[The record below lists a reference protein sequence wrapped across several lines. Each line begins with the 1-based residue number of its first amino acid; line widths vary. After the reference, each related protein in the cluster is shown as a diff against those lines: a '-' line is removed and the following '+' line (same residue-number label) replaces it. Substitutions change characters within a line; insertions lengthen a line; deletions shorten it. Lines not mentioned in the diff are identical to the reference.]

1 MPAEKILPEDPKSWD
16 KATALEKIGAA
27 HELGVQLIRDIK
39 DPDGGRGVKGITGGS
54 AVFIISQDPND
65 ANAHESITVVN
76 DRTQGPN
83 AYKFTHTIQDVGVAE
98 DGHRV
103 ITPNSV
109 EFLPE
114 LPPIA
119 GEDGLGSYD
128 FRLPHLVDRIN
139 LDTTEL
145 SEFEV
150 AVPDVGRY
158 HWMSC
163 DNCFEGQSVGRL
175 HLPDKKTTFLA
186 VGERVL
192 RYDAKIVQDEELGPI
207 KSADVTEL
215 S

>member
-1 MPAEKILPEDPKSWD
+1 MPAEKILQENPKSWD

-27 HELGVQLIRDIK
+27 HELGVKLIRDIK
-39 DPDGGRGVKGITGGS
+39 DPDGGHGVKGITGGS
-54 AVFIISQDPND
+54 AVFMISQDPND

-83 AYKFTHTIQDVGVAE
+83 AYKFTQTIQNVGVAE
-98 DGHRV
+98 DGHRI

-109 EFLPE
+109 EYVPE

-139 LDTTEL
+139 LNTTEL

-150 AVPDVGRY
+150 TVPDVGRY
-158 HWMSC
+158 HWMRS
-163 DNCFEGQSVGRL
+163 DGSFEGESVGRL
-175 HLPDKKTTFLA
+175 HLPGEKTTFLS
-186 VGERVL
+186 VGGKVK
-192 RYDAKIVQDEELGPI
+192 RYDTKTVQDEELGPI
-207 KSADVTEL
+207 ESADVTEL